1 MATEHQTQGQDNDS
15 HIYASISVWRA
26 TPRVSPRH
34 SRNSAEKRSSMDL
47 RFCSV
52 CVWERVCVC
61 HKPNNKT
68 VVQKTVYINITVN
81 E

>member
-15 HIYASISVWRA
+15 YTYMLVEVFGEQL
-26 TPRVSPRH
+26 RVSPRH

-52 CVWERVCVC
+52 CVCVFYNSNATSLTTKQWYGKQC
-61 HKPNNKT
+61 T
-68 VVQKTVYINITVN
+68 
-81 E
+81 